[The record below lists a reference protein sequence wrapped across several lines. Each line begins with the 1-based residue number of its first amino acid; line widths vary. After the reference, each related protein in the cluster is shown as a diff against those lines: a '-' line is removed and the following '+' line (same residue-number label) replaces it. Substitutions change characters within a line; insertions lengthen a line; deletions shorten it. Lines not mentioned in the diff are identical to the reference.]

1 MKKVYIAA
9 PFGSIGDPKRHNAE
23 SAAIIMEKKG
33 FEVYCPWKNIIPHAW
48 DYPNVEWGQMVFAN
62 DITAINNADV
72 VIVLSYGRDST
83 AGTNWEAGYAFG
95 IGKKVILVEMT
106 NKVMSLM
113 VANGRW
119 ATLCGL
125 HDLENYDFEQMIKCR
140 TVTEVK

>member
-9 PFGSIGDPKRHNAE
+9 PFGKIGEPKRHNAE

-48 DYPNVEWGQMVFAN
+48 DYPNIEWGQMVFAN
-62 DITAINNADV
+62 DM
-72 VIVLSYGRDST
+72 VIVLSYGREST

-95 IGKKVILVEMT
+95 IGKTVVLVEMT
-106 NKVMSLM
+106 DKVMSLM

-119 ATLCGL
+119 ATLRGL
-125 HDLENYDFEQMIKCR
+125 HDLEDYDFEQMIKCR